1 MNTETCKIILTAKY
15 EVLSNKTIVDLR
27 IKRLENQVDIFEVL
41 TFVKLNED
49 EKKNKNR
56 NSPFANRMAGRKYDS
71 IFKFKITPEDIEKY
85 GPKETR

>member
-15 EVLSNKTIVDLR
+15 KGVLSNKTIVDLR
-27 IKRLENQVDIFEVL
+27 IKRLENDIFEVL
-41 TFVKLNED
+41 TFVKFNED
-49 EKKNKNR
+49 EKKNGNR
-56 NSPFANRMAGRKYDS
+56 NSPFGNRTAGRRYDS

>member
-15 EVLSNKTIVDLR
+15 KVLSNKTIVDLR
-27 IKRLENQVDIFEVL
+27 IKRLENDIFEVL
-41 TFVKLNED
+41 TFVKFNED
-49 EKKNKNR
+49 EKKNGNR
-56 NSPFANRMAGRKYDS
+56 NSPFGNRTAGRRYDS